1 MDQNLIINLSA
12 DIVSAH
18 VSNNS
23 VASTDLPVLIHSVHA
38 ALVSIAGGAQVP
50 PHVRKPAVPISSSVQ
65 KDTITCLECG
75 VAMKLLKRHLAA
87 EHGLSPREYRARWSL
102 GEEYPLVAPTYAARR
117 QALAVQMGLGKAP
130 HPKRGRPRKSA
141 AKAAATG

>member
-1 MDQNLIINLSA
+1 MDQDSIISLSA

-18 VSNNS
+18 VSNNN
-23 VASTDLPVLIHSVHA
+23 VAAADLPGLIKSVHS
-38 ALVSIAGGAQVP
+38 ALAGVAGGERDIAF
-50 PHVRKPAVPISSSVQ
+50 HLKPAVPVRSSIQ

-75 VAMKLLKRHLAA
+75 VSMKLLKRHLSA

-102 GEEYPLVAPTYAARR
+102 GEDYPLVAPAYAARR

-130 HPKRGRPRKSA
+130 HPKRGRPRKYPRPA
-141 AKAAATG
+141 

>member
-1 MDQNLIINLSA
+1 MDQTQIINLSA

-23 VASTDLPVLIHSVHA
+23 VAAADLPVLIQSVHA
-38 ALVSIAGGAQVP
+38 ALIGIAEGQKMPPLAQ
-50 PHVRKPAVPISSSVQ
+50 KPAVPIASSVQ

-75 VAMKLLKRHLAA
+75 VSMKLLKRHLSA
-87 EHGLSPREYRARWSL
+87 EHGLSPREYRVRWGL
-102 GEEYPLVAPTYAARR
+102 GDDYPLVAPTYAARR

-130 HPKRGRPRKSA
+130 HPKRGRPRKYPLPA
-141 AKAAATG
+141 

>member
-1 MDQNLIINLSA
+1 MNQDSIISLSA

-23 VASTDLPVLIHSVHA
+23 VAAADLPALIRSVHA
-38 ALVSIAGGAQVP
+38 ALAGVAGGEPEV
-50 PHVRKPAVPISSSVQ
+50 VTNRKPAVPVGSSIQ

-75 VAMKLLKRHLAA
+75 VSMKLLKRHLSA
-87 EHGLSPREYRARWSL
+87 EHGLSPRDYRFRWSL
-102 GEEYPLVAPTYAARR
+102 GEDYPLVAPSYAARR

-130 HPKRGRPRKSA
+130 HPKRGRPRKYPRA
-141 AKAAATG
+141 D